1 MERVYWDKYREL
13 ERLKDAF
20 TDAAR
25 EGVIK
30 PFKVG
35 PYTIQKPDDLMLF
48 KADTVITV
56 RSLRSQQMFMRLHW
70 LEFVDTNDNVHSR
83 EDFFMFLM
91 KYISSS
97 HPPVSIEVYIP
108 GEGVYKHTWEDDAEA
123 Y

>member
-20 TDAAR
+20 TDAAM
-25 EGVIK
+25 EGVNK

-35 PYTIQKPDDLMLF
+35 PYTIQRPDDLISF
-48 KADTVITV
+48 KSDTVITV
-56 RSLRSQQMFMRLHW
+56 RSLRSQQVFMRLNW
-70 LEFVDTNDNVHSR
+70 LEFVDRNDDVLSK

-108 GEGVYKHTWEDDAEA
+108 GEGVYTHTWEDDAETH
-123 Y
+123 